1 MTSPPA
7 PRYRLFEVVG
17 LELEYP
23 VVNGRLE
30 PQCLVEPSFRWFH
43 GRPTSDIEF
52 DNVGFSNE
60 LAAHV
65 FEIKTVAPVRTL
77 DRAERQLVAGLRRF
91 SAGLQERFGARL
103 LPTGMH
109 PFMRPEATALWPRAG
124 QRIYRT
130 YDRLFG
136 IRGHGWLNV
145 QASHVNLSFGT
156 EEETVAMHNAIAC
169 LLPYL
174 PALAASSPIYEG
186 RLGPN
191 VDNRLAFYR
200 TNQRRI
206 PRITGDVIPEF
217 VGSFRDYR
225 RSILRPIYRDLDG
238 IPGGHVI
245 RHEWVNSRGAI
256 VRFMRRAIEIR
267 VLDVQECVHADVA
280 IAVFVRGVLRWMVER
295 IRSGSLP
302 LPAHRV
308 LVADFGRTVRHG
320 SRARIAA
327 PHLLPPR
334 GPARRRTA
342 RHVLGELLER
352 AEPHVA
358 RSERPYL
365 DLVADRVRRG
375 NLSERIAMAVRR
387 RAPRAGAKQRGVIAG
402 VYEELAGCLETNE
415 TWTP

>member
-1 MTSPPA
+1 MTSAPA
-7 PRYRLFEVVG
+7 PSYRLFEVVG

-23 VVNGRLE
+23 VVDGRLE
-30 PQCLVEPSFRWFH
+30 PQCLVEPAFRWFH

-65 FEIKTVAPVRTL
+65 FEIKTVAPVRSL
-77 DRAERQLVAGLRRF
+77 DRAERQLVSGLRRF
-91 SAGLQERFGARL
+91 SGVLQARFGARL

-109 PFMRPEATALWPRAG
+109 PFMRPDATALWPRAG

-130 YDRLFG
+130 YDRIFG

-145 QASHVNLSFGT
+145 QASHVNLPFGT

-186 RLGPN
+186 RIGPY

-217 VGSFRDYR
+217 VGSFREYR
-225 RSILRPIYRDLDG
+225 SRILKPIYRDLDG
-238 IPGGHVI
+238 IPGGDVI
-245 RHEWVNSRGAI
+245 QHEWVNSRGAI

-267 VLDVQECVHADVA
+267 VLDVQECVRADVA
-280 IAVFVRGVLRWMVER
+280 IAVFVRGALRWMVEE
-295 IRSGSLP
+295 IRSGALSLP
-302 LPAHRV
+302 DHRT
-308 LVADFGRTVRHG
+308 LVADFGRTIRHG
-320 SRARIAA
+320 GGARVTA
-327 PHLLPPR
+327 PHLAPTPR
-334 GPARRRTA
+334 ARHRTA
-342 RHVLGELLER
+342 RHVLEWLLER
-352 AEPHVA
+352 AESHVA
-358 RSERPYL
+358 RPERSYL
-365 DLVADRVRRG
+365 PLIADRLRRG
-375 NLSERIAMAVRR
+375 CLSEQITAAVRA
-387 RAPRAGAKQRGVIAG
+387 RAPRAGAAQRGAIGAI
-402 VYEELAGCLETNE
+402 YEELAGCLERNE
-415 TWTP
+415 TWDP

>member
-1 MTSPPA
+1 MKRGPA
-7 PRYRLFEVVG
+7 PPYGLFEVVG

-23 VVNGRLE
+23 VVDGRLE
-30 PQCLVEPSFRWFH
+30 PRCLVEPAFRWFH

-65 FEIKTVAPVRTL
+65 FEIKTIDPVRAL
-77 DRAERQLVAGLRRF
+77 DRAERQLVSGLRRF
-91 SAGLQERFGARL
+91 AEVLQARFGARL

-109 PFMRPEATALWPRAG
+109 PFMRPDATTLWPRAG

-130 YDRLFG
+130 YDRIFG

-145 QASHVNLSFGT
+145 QASHVNLPFGT

-186 RLGPN
+186 RIGPY

-206 PRITGDVIPEF
+206 PRITGDVVPEF
-217 VGSFRDYR
+217 VGSFREYR
-225 RSILRPIYRDLDG
+225 GRILERIYRDLDV
-238 IPGGHVI
+238 IPGGDVI

-267 VLDVQECVHADVA
+267 VIDVQECVRADVA
-280 IAVFVRGVLRWMVER
+280 IAVLVRGALRWMVER
-295 IRSGSLP
+295 IRAGDMP
-302 LPAHRV
+302 LPAHPM
-308 LVADFGRTVRHG
+308 LVADFGRTVRDG
-320 SRARIAA
+320 SRARVVAT
-327 PHLLPPR
+327 HLAGRSR
-334 GPARRRTA
+334 GRSRSA
-342 RHVLGELLER
+342 RHVLEALLEH
-352 AEPHVA
+352 AESRVA
-358 RSERPYL
+358 RTERPYL
-365 DLVADRVRRG
+365 ALIADRLRRG
-375 NLSERIAMAVRR
+375 NLSEQIAAAVRR
-387 RAPRAGAKQRGVIAG
+387 RAPRASARRRAAIRE
-402 VYEELAGCLETNE
+402 VYEELAACLERNE
-415 TWTP
+415 TWRS